1 MLLPMPNQ
9 TTREP
14 AMSDIPQLVIR
25 DGRIV
30 TPTGIVEGDLAI
42 AQGRILSVDQP
53 VATAKTEI
61 SAKGKWVMPGGI
73 DPHAHIE
80 QMSGMGLWNADTFET
95 ATRSAAMGGT
105 TSVISFAAQA
115 KTQRLSETLAD
126 YAARAARGAM
136 IDHAF
141 HVTITDLEVPDFE
154 TDLAALIA
162 GGHRSL
168 KVFTTYNI
176 QLQDAELLR
185 IFRLARENGALV
197 CVHAEND
204 AIIAEARA
212 ALLAAGRATPRDHAR
227 SRPVMAELEAVE
239 RICRFAEYLDQQVM
253 LFHISTREA
262 VQAVALARQRGA
274 PVWAETCPHYLFMT
288 ADVLDRPG
296 MDGAKWMC
304 SPPQRG
310 EPDQQAL
317 WTALLSGTVDLVSSD
332 HAPYRFD
339 ETGKLSAGPG
349 ADFDKIAN
357 GLPGLETRLPL
368 MFDAMVTKGKGGPEA
383 FAELTSHAPA
393 RLYGLRGKGGI
404 VDGQDADLVIW
415 NPETTVTYGADDL
428 HDNVGYNPW
437 EGHTVTG
444 WPEHVLLRGETLVKD
459 GVFMG
464 SPGAGRWIDRP
475 ALNRG

>member
-1 MLLPMPNQ
+1 MLPMPNQ

-42 AQGRILSVDQP
+42 AQGRILSVGQP

-212 ALLAAGRATPRDHAR
+212 ALLAAGKATPRDHAR
-227 SRPVMAELEAVE
+227 SRPAMAELEAVE

-349 ADFDKIAN
+349 AGFDKIAN

-475 ALNRG
+475 ALTRG

>member
-1 MLLPMPNQ
+1 
-9 TTREP
+9 
-14 AMSDIPQLVIR
+14 MSDIPQLVIR
-25 DGRIV
+25 EGRIV

-42 AQGRILSVDQP
+42 AQGRILSVGQP

-154 TDLAALIA
+154 KDLAVLIA

-227 SRPVMAELEAVE
+227 SRPAMAELEAVE

-310 EPDQQAL
+310 ELDQQAL
-317 WTALLSGTVDLVSSD
+317 WTALLSGTVDMVSSD

-349 ADFDKIAN
+349 AGFDKIAN

-459 GVFMG
+459 GVFLG
-464 SPGAGRWIDRP
+464 NPGAGRWIDRP

>member
-1 MLLPMPNQ
+1 
-9 TTREP
+9 
-14 AMSDIPQLVIR
+14 MSDIPQLVIR

-42 AQGRILSVDQP
+42 AQGRILSVGQP

-212 ALLAAGRATPRDHAR
+212 ALLAAGKATPRDHAR
-227 SRPVMAELEAVE
+227 SRPAMAELEAVE

-349 ADFDKIAN
+349 AGFDKIAN

-475 ALNRG
+475 ALTRG